1 MLKVVERCWTKIELG
16 SIPFNKLPAVERL
29 KPIVFRVWC
38 HVVSW
43 QYQHGG
49 RRVGISW
56 VRVRFA
62 SFLSPLHDNGDNARS
77 AKRQQH
83 FLVRHFNFAP
93 KCCCC
98 STKVEWVFN
107 KLQQRSTLVDQQKL
121 NDVEPCIIG
130 FTETAPKQ
138 RLGHTKRMEA

>member
-1 MLKVVERCWTKIELG
+1 MLHVFLSLWRSPLYNDHFQLSLKVAIVERFDCITSWSQWRRLKPMIHGLTFVEHWNVVAAVQQMLTVYHAGDVERWNLPFNMLKVVERCWTKIELG

-56 VRVRFA
+56 VRVR
-62 SFLSPLHDNGDNARS
+62 
-77 AKRQQH
+77 
-83 FLVRHFNFAP
+83 
-93 KCCCC
+93 
-98 STKVEWVFN
+98 
-107 KLQQRSTLVDQQKL
+107 
-121 NDVEPCIIG
+121 
-130 FTETAPKQ
+130 
-138 RLGHTKRMEA
+138 MEFW